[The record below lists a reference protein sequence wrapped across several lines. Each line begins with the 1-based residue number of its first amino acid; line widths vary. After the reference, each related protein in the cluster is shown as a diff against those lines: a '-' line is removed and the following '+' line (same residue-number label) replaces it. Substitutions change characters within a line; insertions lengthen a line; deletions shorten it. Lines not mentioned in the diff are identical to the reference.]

1 MDQPACSVGKSR
13 LKRANALIKHERAWD
28 NNYRSGRTCT
38 FVLPTIDLCQAERAP
53 GSPETEAL
61 SMGTI
66 KLPKNRHQQF
76 FIIFVVLSCSPFEVL
91 QCFQPVLSRFRI
103 LTRWESAMVALPRRL
118 TLISK
123 TQRFWH
129 RCDRQ
134 SQRKKRKRASR
145 SERHIEKIWKNQINA
160 ACQNIIWPYEAQY
173 DIRSQFI
180 LVLVCLWDP
189 FPCRSLPRHWQ
200 ILLKLEIT
208 LRILILVV
216 KVQLHCRSTKLVCT
230 VVRKTTLPYLAYFD
244 TSLNWPGP
252 SSLQFQMGRVIMSR
266 FKIILWNCGTVIK
279 PYPIRLFWFYS
290 LDGRVNSEVG
300 HSQVQLPCLSVQVMT
315 SSYAMFGTEKA
326 QNVLWQLP
334 QRRQKI
340 SHWQRQETV

>member
-145 SERHIEKIWKNQINA
+145 SERHIEKIRISYGHMKPSMISDLSSFWFWYVCGTLSPVGR
-160 ACQNIIWPYEAQY
+160 ACRGTGKSCWN
-173 DIRSQFI
+173 SK
-180 LVLVCLWDP
+180 
-189 FPCRSLPRHWQ
+189 S
-200 ILLKLEIT
+200 

-279 PYPIRLFWFYS
+279 PYPIRLFYS

>member
-1 MDQPACSVGKSR
+1 MHSSNMRELETTITEVVG
-13 LKRANALIKHERAWD
+13 
-28 NNYRSGRTCT
+28 TCT

-180 LVLVCLWDP
+180 LSPVGRA
-189 FPCRSLPRHWQ
+189 CRGTGKSCWNS
-200 ILLKLEIT
+200 KS

-252 SSLQFQMGRVIMSR
+252 SSFAVSDGAGSLCHGSKPF
-266 FKIILWNCGTVIK
+266 CGTV
-279 PYPIRLFWFYS
+279 
-290 LDGRVNSEVG
+290 E
-300 HSQVQLPCLSVQVMT
+300 LS
-315 SSYAMFGTEKA
+315 
-326 QNVLWQLP
+326 
-334 QRRQKI
+334 
-340 SHWQRQETV
+340 